1 MARAARFSGR
11 LDTVVFA
18 TCIAVALVASA
29 LPAPMQDPVAGSL
42 RRSIVLPLVGLQTS
56 AERWRAAWLES
67 QRRRLQDDSIALH
80 LAEAQALKVE
90 NDRLRRIMRL
100 GSRLQ
105 YGFIPAEAL
114 HTSGRAEDVT
124 TTLTLTAG
132 SNAGVAQYS
141 PVVAPEGIVGLVQTV
156 DPRMS
161 IAMLYSH
168 PDFRVSAMSA
178 DGSAFG
184 IVYPHLDV
192 RPGRLAE
199 RYLLELRGVPF
210 RSQLKPGTAIF
221 SSGLGGAW
229 PRGILIGTVLEEI
242 KEQDVWSRAYIVLPA
257 VNPAHLTNVMI
268 LTPRRA
274 QQGVGNI
281 WADAAVEAALRNI
294 VAAGD
299 SLGREAAMAEAAARR
314 AAQDSLRPAGLGDS
328 LAVDTARVDPL
339 GRPRTDTVPRPRPV
353 APRPVVPATP
363 APVTPAPAP
372 VRRDTVVRD
381 TPVPRPDTP
390 APRPDTLRPPPDT
403 LRAAQDTRAPRP
415 VLAGDTLRPSPDSL
429 APRPALTSDTL
440 RPPPDSLPRT
450 P

>member
-18 TCIAVALVASA
+18 SCIVLAVVASA
-29 LPAPMQDPVAGSL
+29 LPAQLRDPVAASL
-42 RRSIVLPLVGLQTS
+42 RRSMVAPLVGLQRS

-67 QRRRLQDDSIALH
+67 ERKVLQRDTIALQ
-80 LAEAQALKVE
+80 LAEAQGLKVE
-90 NDRLRRIMRL
+90 NDRLRRIIRL

-105 YGFIPAEAL
+105 WGFIPAEAL
-114 HTSGRAEDVT
+114 HTSGRAEDVL

-132 SNAGVAQYS
+132 SRAGVAQYS

-161 IAMLYSH
+161 IAIFYSH

-184 IVYPHLDV
+184 IVYPHLGV

-199 RYLLELRGVPF
+199 RYLLELRNVPF
-210 RSQLKPGTAIF
+210 RSSLQPGTAIF

-229 PRGILIGTVLEEI
+229 PRGVLIGTILEEV
-242 KEQDVWSRAYIVLPA
+242 KEAESWSRTYIVLPA
-257 VNPAHLTNVMI
+257 VNPAHVTSVMI

-274 QQGVGNI
+274 TQGVGNV
-281 WADAAVEAALRNI
+281 WADAAVESALRSI

-314 AAQDSLRPAGLGDS
+314 RVQDSLRRAGAGVG
-328 LAVDTARVDPL
+328 ADTLRLQTDTVQLDTL
-339 GRPRTDTVPRPRPV
+339 GRPTVVTPRPRPV
-353 APRPVVPATP
+353 LPAVPRV
-363 APVTPAPAP
+363 VTPP
-372 VRRDTVVRD
+372 RDTITTRDTMIIVPRD
-381 TPVPRPDTP
+381 TPPRRDSIPLPPVPQG
-390 APRPDTLRPPPDT
+390 PP
-403 LRAAQDTRAPRP
+403 
-415 VLAGDTLRPSPDSL
+415 V
-429 APRPALTSDTL
+429 
-440 RPPPDSLPRT
+440 PPHSQRML
-450 P
+450 